1 MRLQTAMIK
10 RERGVIE
17 AATGADMIKLFP
29 TTACPVWQDA
39 LYCKLRL
46 LLLSSIT
53 TLDQTRIVTALALI
67 PAQSANVVRLAY
79 GLAAEDEV

>member
-1 MRLQTAMIK
+1 MVCMMVDR
-10 RERGVIE
+10 
-17 AATGADMIKLFP
+17 
-29 TTACPVWQDA
+29 W
-39 LYCKLRL
+39 YCKLRL

-53 TLDQTRIVTALALI
+53 TLDQTRIVTALALV

>member
-39 LYCKLRL
+39 LYYLRL
-46 LLLSSIT
+46 FIRAVLAESSYYLGILS
-53 TLDQTRIVTALALI
+53 
-67 PAQSANVVRLAY
+67 
-79 GLAAEDEV
+79 